1 MLAGV
6 LEIEGHVI
14 KPATTFQTLYSP
26 TTSARI
32 VISSLSPESH
42 DHSVVNYLKPLRR
55 KPVYLLDRNS
65 ETPEAFPE
73 DCVTLDLSYED
84 VRVSYCR

>member
-1 MLAGV
+1 MLAGA

-14 KPATTFQTLYSP
+14 KPATTFQTLYSS

-42 DHSVVNYLKPLRR
+42 DHTVVNYLKPLQR
-55 KPVYLLDRNS
+55 KPVCLLDRNS
-65 ETPEAFPE
+65 ETPEAFAE

-84 VRVSYCR
+84 VQVSYCR